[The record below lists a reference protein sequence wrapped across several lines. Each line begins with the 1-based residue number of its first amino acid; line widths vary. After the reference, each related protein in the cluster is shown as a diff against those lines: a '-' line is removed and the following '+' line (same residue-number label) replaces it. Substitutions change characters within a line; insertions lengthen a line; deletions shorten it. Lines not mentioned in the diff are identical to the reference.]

1 MRFRFILY
9 LPTLFAALRII
20 GLIQTVRSTEERC
33 PLTRDTL
40 KERFY
45 CLQLSNIP
53 EISIFPYYRTNERI
67 PHDIYRDKYEEDCH
81 DNPSFRHESQ
91 VDFYLQTN
99 KQEAASTY
107 FVYCSLNGLT
117 SGKNKPTYNYSLDFP
132 FKYLKRKENTRRNQL
147 VSYRW
152 CWFALILTRVKVTR
166 IVCWIL

>member
-99 KQEAASTY
+99 KW
-107 FVYCSLNGLT
+107 
-117 SGKNKPTYNYSLDFP
+117 
-132 FKYLKRKENTRRNQL
+132 QL
-147 VSYRW
+147 Q
-152 CWFALILTRVKVTR
+152 LILYT
-166 IVCWIL
+166 IV